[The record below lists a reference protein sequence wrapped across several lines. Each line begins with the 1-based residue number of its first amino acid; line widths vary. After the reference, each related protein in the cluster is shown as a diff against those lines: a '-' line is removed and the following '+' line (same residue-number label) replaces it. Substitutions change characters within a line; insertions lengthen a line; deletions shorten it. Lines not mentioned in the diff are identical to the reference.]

1 MVWLV
6 VPLTPLPRACDYL
19 LERDRVKFFCSRVG
33 LVQIEVAEIRINV
46 AIQSNDGY
54 AVTGI

>member
-1 MVWLV
+1 M
-6 VPLTPLPRACDYL
+6 PRACDYL
-19 LERDRVKFFCSRVG
+19 LECDRFKFFCSRVG

>member
-1 MVWLV
+1 MS
-6 VPLTPLPRACDYL
+6 RACDYL
-19 LERDRVKFFCSRVG
+19 LECDRFKFFCSRVG

-46 AIQSNDGY
+46 AFQSNDGY